1 MGDRPGTLHP
11 PASGGGRRVSGGNYR
26 IGSDDDLGGGSLKEK
41 CAANFAAIELLQR
54 LQAEHRKATPEEQ
67 GVLVRYVGWGGLP
80 QVFATHDDPAWQ
92 PERARLRE
100 LLGPDEIRAAQ
111 ASTLNAHYTSP
122 TVISAIYDGVQR
134 LGFTHGRILEPA
146 LGIGHFFG
154 LMPDE
159 MRTSSTLTGVELDP
173 TSAGIARALYP
184 GAQISQQGFEQ
195 TMFPDG
201 RFDLA
206 ISNVPFGN
214 YTVFDPAFNRHHF
227 LIHDYFF
234 AKALDKVRPG
244 GLVAFVTSMGTMDKT
259 DSRLRGYLE
268 ERAELLGAIRL
279 PNTAFKRNANTEVT
293 TDILFLR
300 RLEDGEQPCGYVWR
314 ELAEHAN
321 PAGEKF
327 QINQYFARHPEMLCG
342 TMANEGTMY
351 RDGEP
356 ALIPDDRDLADALRH
371 AVSQLPQGIFRS
383 LRVDRLAE
391 QEEPDIIPAP
401 HGTKEGAFVLHDGQ
415 IARCQKA
422 ELILVKNLSGEGSRR
437 IRGLIEVR
445 EALRETIRTQLEELG
460 ESAIVAARQQLNLRY
475 DRFVFRFGPVNA
487 SANRRVFH
495 DDPDFPLLCSLEDYR
510 HDTKRATKTAIFRE
524 RTIHSAAP
532 VRHAESAKDALVVTL
547 NERGVVDL
555 PHMAELLQRSVDD
568 FLPELKGILF
578 LNPETRRWETE
589 DQYLF
594 GEVREKLAAARQ
606 AAAEDPRFQENVVAL
621 EAVQP
626 EDLRPSEI
634 EARLG
639 AAWIPAGDVSAFAS
653 ALLGGEQVEVSH
665 SPTVGTWFVRSSERA
680 KSSVANTDEW
690 GTNRYSALDLIQD
703 SLNLKTP
710 TVYDRDEKGNP
721 FVNANET
728 EAARERQEK
737 IKERF
742 KSWIWE
748 DDERRERL
756 ARRYNDEFNS
766 VRLHAFNGDHLTL
779 PGSSNRITLR
789 PHQKAAVWRIIQ
801 SKNTLLAHAVGAG
814 KTFTMVAAGIEMKRL
829 GLAKKPMFVV
839 PNHMLDQFATE
850 LLALY
855 PNANILAAGKADFA
869 KDRRA
874 ELFSRIATGN
884 WDAVIVTHSS
894 FEKIPLDFDTRKNFI
909 KDQIDEIKDAIR
921 EQKSDS
927 SGTRLVKELERVQK
941 RLEVKLEKLSADD
954 KKDATLTFEELGVD
968 RLFVDEAHKF
978 KNLFY
983 VTKMTRVAGLPQTAS
998 ERAFDLF
1005 LKVQHIQDRNDGGGV
1020 VFATGTPISNT
1031 MAEMFTM
1038 QRYLQMNSLRR
1049 HGLQH
1054 FDSWAGTFGE
1064 TVTAMELSPDGA
1076 GYRLNHRFARFVNVP
1091 ELMQEFRR
1099 TADVQTAEMLKLPIP
1114 KLETGKA
1121 ITVSAPCSPALK
1133 SFVAHLV
1140 ERAAKLKG
1148 SRVDPRVDNMLKIT
1162 SEGRLAA
1169 LDMRLVTGFSGD
1181 HPDSKVNLSVDRIH
1195 RIWQDS
1201 TPNKG
1206 TQLVFCDL
1214 STPQKG
1220 KGAWSVYGDIRD
1232 KLVARGIPSD
1242 EIAFIQNYDTD
1253 TAKSALF
1260 KSVRDGQVRVL
1271 LGSTL
1276 KMGEGTNVQE
1286 RLIALHHLDAP
1297 WRPSDIEQ
1305 REGRILRQGNTN
1317 EYVSVFRYVT
1327 EGSFDAYMWQ
1337 TLETKA
1343 RFISQVMVGDATM
1356 RKAEDVD
1363 STALSYAEVKAIA
1376 SGNPMVLEKAQ
1387 VDAEVIRLSRLKR
1400 QHMDSSHS
1408 ICSRIRGLDDQT
1420 KRTLRYIENLEH
1432 DIAARKPT
1440 RGELFSMNIGKE
1452 TLTDRIDAG
1461 RKLVFMGAALKT
1473 YEETKKVGSIAG
1485 FGMSMRNVGA
1495 RIELTIHGSNNYE
1508 ATVTDSPQG
1517 SIASIEHALGS
1528 LEKYL
1533 EEARERLPRFETQ
1546 RQQLETQAHQP
1557 FEHEDKLVA
1566 SLNRQ
1571 REIIEALDITKNQ
1584 AAAQVDEGAETEAV
1598 AVENKVDAKVKTKVA
1613 SIRP

>member
-11 PASGGGRRVSGGNYR
+11 PASGGGRRVTGGDYR
-26 IGSDDDLGGGSLKEK
+26 IGPEDDLGGGSLKEK
-41 CAANFAAIELLQR
+41 CHGNFRAIEVLR
-54 LQAEHRKATPEEQ
+54 TIESERRRATPEEQ
-67 GVLVRYVGWGGLP
+67 QTLVRYVGWGGLP
-80 QVFATHDDPAWQ
+80 QVFATHEDSTWQ

-100 LLGPDEIRAAQ
+100 LLGPEEIRAAQ

-159 MRTSSTLTGVELDP
+159 MRANSTLTGVEIDP
-173 TSAGIARALYP
+173 TTAAIARALYP
-184 GAQISQQGFEQ
+184 KTQISQQGFEQ
-195 TMFPDG
+195 TMLADG

-314 ELAEHAN
+314 ELAEHTN
-321 PAGEKF
+321 PSGEKF

-401 HGTKEGAFVLHDGQ
+401 HGIKEGAFVLHDGQ

-445 EALRETIRTQLEELG
+445 EALRETIHTQLEELG
-460 ESAIVAARQQLNLRY
+460 EPAIVAARQQLNLRY

-568 FLPELKGILF
+568 FMPELKGILF
-578 LNPETRRWETE
+578 LNPETQRWETE

-594 GEVREKLAAARQ
+594 GEVRDKLAAARQ
-606 AAAEDPRFQENVVAL
+606 AATEDPRFQENVAAL

-756 ARRYNDEFNS
+756 SRRYNDEFNS
-766 VRLHAFNGDHLTL
+766 VRLHSFNGDHLTL

-814 KTFTMVAAGIEMKRL
+814 
-829 GLAKKPMFVV
+829 
-839 PNHMLDQFATE
+839 
-850 LLALY
+850 
-855 PNANILAAGKADFA
+855 
-869 KDRRA
+869 
-874 ELFSRIATGN
+874 
-884 WDAVIVTHSS
+884 
-894 FEKIPLDFDTRKNFI
+894 
-909 KDQIDEIKDAIR
+909 
-921 EQKSDS
+921 
-927 SGTRLVKELERVQK
+927 
-941 RLEVKLEKLSADD
+941 
-954 KKDATLTFEELGVD
+954 
-968 RLFVDEAHKF
+968 
-978 KNLFY
+978 
-983 VTKMTRVAGLPQTAS
+983 
-998 ERAFDLF
+998 RAF
-1005 LKVQHIQDRNDGGGV
+1005 
-1020 VFATGTPISNT
+1020 
-1031 MAEMFTM
+1031 
-1038 QRYLQMNSLRR
+1038 
-1049 HGLQH
+1049 
-1054 FDSWAGTFGE
+1054 
-1064 TVTAMELSPDGA
+1064 
-1076 GYRLNHRFARFVNVP
+1076 
-1091 ELMQEFRR
+1091 
-1099 TADVQTAEMLKLPIP
+1099 
-1114 KLETGKA
+1114 
-1121 ITVSAPCSPALK
+1121 
-1133 SFVAHLV
+1133 
-1140 ERAAKLKG
+1140 
-1148 SRVDPRVDNMLKIT
+1148 
-1162 SEGRLAA
+1162 
-1169 LDMRLVTGFSGD
+1169 
-1181 HPDSKVNLSVDRIH
+1181 
-1195 RIWQDS
+1195 
-1201 TPNKG
+1201 
-1206 TQLVFCDL
+1206 
-1214 STPQKG
+1214 
-1220 KGAWSVYGDIRD
+1220 
-1232 KLVARGIPSD
+1232 
-1242 EIAFIQNYDTD
+1242 
-1253 TAKSALF
+1253 
-1260 KSVRDGQVRVL
+1260 
-1271 LGSTL
+1271 
-1276 KMGEGTNVQE
+1276 
-1286 RLIALHHLDAP
+1286 
-1297 WRPSDIEQ
+1297 
-1305 REGRILRQGNTN
+1305 
-1317 EYVSVFRYVT
+1317 
-1327 EGSFDAYMWQ
+1327 
-1337 TLETKA
+1337 
-1343 RFISQVMVGDATM
+1343 
-1356 RKAEDVD
+1356 
-1363 STALSYAEVKAIA
+1363 
-1376 SGNPMVLEKAQ
+1376 
-1387 VDAEVIRLSRLKR
+1387 R
-1400 QHMDSSHS
+1400 QHH
-1408 ICSRIRGLDDQT
+1408 
-1420 KRTLRYIENLEH
+1420 
-1432 DIAARKPT
+1432 
-1440 RGELFSMNIGKE
+1440 
-1452 TLTDRIDAG
+1452 
-1461 RKLVFMGAALKT
+1461 
-1473 YEETKKVGSIAG
+1473 
-1485 FGMSMRNVGA
+1485 
-1495 RIELTIHGSNNYE
+1495 
-1508 ATVTDSPQG
+1508 
-1517 SIASIEHALGS
+1517 
-1528 LEKYL
+1528 
-1533 EEARERLPRFETQ
+1533 
-1546 RQQLETQAHQP
+1546 
-1557 FEHEDKLVA
+1557 
-1566 SLNRQ
+1566 
-1571 REIIEALDITKNQ
+1571 
-1584 AAAQVDEGAETEAV
+1584 
-1598 AVENKVDAKVKTKVA
+1598 
-1613 SIRP
+1613 